1 MTPLPNEPVPSKP
14 VRLGRWRTWVHRPRQ
29 SLSDMWQSGLDILEY
44 LDESVVRDRVV
55 RGAGRRRQTLRR
67 ALGFVLVAALLN
79 AMFALAAGVLSGTAA
94 GSFLRSVLDFLLTY
108 ALFTVISFLVGRLLG
123 GQASFAPFVYATA
136 LYSVPLQV
144 VQALLVVIAS
154 LIPVVGFYVL
164 LLVILFSVAAR
175 ILLSDL
181 VTRAM
186 MQFPRPW
193 QRWVMFA
200 VLTILAVLGSSWSLL
215 G

>member
-1 MTPLPNEPVPSKP
+1 
-14 VRLGRWRTWVHRPRQ
+14 
-29 SLSDMWQSGLDILEY
+29 MWQSGLDILEY